1 MAEVCVRDLS
11 PLLSILATDPL
22 NRLLRVAMDRGLL
35 SPLNGRTTRF
45 RISMYADDAVIF
57 LKPSIDDVNNLVQ
70 LWFGDRT
77 ANKYAKDDG
86 LNNQLR

>member
-1 MAEVCVRDLS
+1 
-11 PLLSILATDPL
+11 
-22 NRLLRVAMDRGLL
+22 
-35 SPLNGRTTRF
+35 
-45 RISMYADDAVIF
+45 MYADDAVIF

-77 ANKYAKDDG
+77 ANKSAKDDG